1 MQITRDNLDDFA
13 TGATVLGTG
22 GGGDPYLGKLMA
34 HQAIE
39 EHGPVDLIDPTEVPD
54 DALVIPSAM
63 LGAPT
68 VMVEKL
74 PQGGEALAAF
84 EALETHLGQE
94 AYATMSIEAGGLN
107 STIPIAVA
115 AALNLPLVDADGMGR
130 AFPEVQMV
138 TFTLGGISAAPMS
151 IADEKGNT
159 LFLDTVDN
167 QYAESF
173 ARVTSI
179 EMGGAC
185 MIGTYALTGA
195 QIREHAILNSLSL
208 AHDIGKSIRT
218 AQQHSRDPVESVLDR
233 TDGYEL
239 FEGKLIDVQRR
250 TEGGFAVG
258 EAILD
263 GVSECDGR
271 TLTLDFQN
279 ENLVA
284 RDSAHGVIASVPDL
298 ITVVDA
304 ETGDPVTTEGLKY
317 GHRVRVIGMP
327 CSPKWRTDE
336 GLSLVGPDYFG
347 YSIDYRPI
355 EELQEALND

>member
-1 MQITRDNLDDFA
+1 MKITTDNIDDFA

-22 GGGDPYLGKLMA
+22 GGGDPYIGKLMA
-34 HQAIE
+34 QQAIE
-39 EHGPVDLIDPTEVPD
+39 EHGPVDLIDPRDVPD

-68 VMVEKL
+68 VMVEKM
-74 PQGGEALAAF
+74 PKGTEARSAF

-107 STIPIAVA
+107 STVPIAVA
-115 AALNLPLVDADGMGR
+115 AALGLPLVDADGMGR

-138 TFTLGGISAAPMS
+138 TLTMGGVSATPMS
-151 IADEKGNT
+151 IADEKGNS
-159 LFLDTVDN
+159 LLVNTVSN
-167 QYAESF
+167 EYAEAF

-185 MIGTYALTGA
+185 MIGTYALSGA
-195 QIREHAILNSLSL
+195 EVREHAILDSMSL
-208 AHDIGKSIRT
+208 AHDIGEAIRT
-218 AQQHSRDPVESVLDR
+218 AKHRSRDPVEAVFDL

-239 FEGKLIDVQRR
+239 FAGKLTDVERR

-258 EAILD
+258 EATLD
-263 GVSECDGR
+263 GIDDCEGR
-271 TLTLDFQN
+271 TFTLDFQN

-284 RDSAHGVIASVPDL
+284 RDSERGVVASTPDL

-304 ETGDPVTTEGLKY
+304 ETGDPVTTERLAY

-336 GLSLVGPDYFG
+336 GLDLVGPGYFD
-347 YSIDYRPI
+347 YSIDYEPI
-355 EELQEALND
+355 ETLQQPKHD